1 MSRYAG
7 ADARF
12 LPITGEAIATIP
24 FGRTPLRA
32 AATHAAPGR
41 E

>member
-12 LPITGEAIATIP
+12 LPVTGEAIATIP
-24 FGRTPLRA
+24 FGRLA
-32 AATHAAPGR
+32 
-41 E
+41 